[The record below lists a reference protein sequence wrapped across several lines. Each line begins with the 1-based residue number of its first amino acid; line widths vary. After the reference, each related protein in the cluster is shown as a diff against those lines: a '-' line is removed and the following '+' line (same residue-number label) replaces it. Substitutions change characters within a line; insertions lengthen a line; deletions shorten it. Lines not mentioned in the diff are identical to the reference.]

1 MMEPSRFQKWF
12 LPLFF
17 LTLFGC
23 AQAGPLRSSL
33 PDSKVPYDRAWRVA
47 LDTSLLYYDR
57 IAVEDKETGFFQ
69 TTWTTH
75 KDGLIIGTPVRRS
88 RLVGQVTNKSPFHL
102 DLTLEQQAFSLELG
116 RWVPEP
122 PDEQRFTQ
130 VVQDIR
136 SKLQF

>member
-1 MMEPSRFQKWF
+1 MAPSRFQKWF
-12 LPLFF
+12 LPIVFF
-17 LTLFGC
+17 TLVGC
-23 AQAGPLRSSL
+23 AQTGPLRSSL
-33 PDSKVPYDRAWRVA
+33 PNSGVPYDRAWRVA

-75 KDGLIIGTPVRRS
+75 KVGLIIGTPVRRS
-88 RLVGQVTNKSPFHL
+88 RLIGQVTNKAPFHL

-116 RWVPEP
+116 RWVSES
-122 PDEQRFTQ
+122 PDEQFFSQ